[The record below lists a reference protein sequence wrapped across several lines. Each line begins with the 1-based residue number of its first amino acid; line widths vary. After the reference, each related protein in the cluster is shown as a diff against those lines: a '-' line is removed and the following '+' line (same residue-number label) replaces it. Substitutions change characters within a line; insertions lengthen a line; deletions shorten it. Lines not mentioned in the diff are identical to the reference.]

1 MSKPVVKEAKEE
13 KKEKEILGSRV
24 LPKFIM
30 FDGEG
35 PYARKHVSNCC
46 CVNGRPSEPR

>member
-1 MSKPVVKEAKEE
+1 MKPSKGKEDSKEQKEVKPKD
-13 KKEKEILGSRV
+13 ILGSRV

-35 PYARKHVSNCC
+35 RYSRRVIQ
-46 CVNGRPSEPR
+46 GF